1 MCIDV
6 QADNVLPSN
15 STSQQDGM
23 SHYLLTINS
32 GKLQLTPIS
41 TSSTLLT
48 SAVLPLSI
56 TEKPSNELPRKSFTP
71 EEVLPHP
78 RVAQTGPRV
87 PRNKN
92 RGSSRVLT
100 NSPKIAKLKE
110 AHNVKVLKENN
121 RILRENN
128 KLSRIQKETNNKA
141 SFS

>member
-48 SAVLPLSI
+48 SPVLPLSI
-56 TEKPSNELPRKSFTP
+56 TEKPSKELPRKSFTP

-100 NSPKIAKLKE
+100 NSPEIAKLKE
-110 AHNVKVLKENN
+110 AHNVKELKEKN

-128 KLSRIQKETNNKA
+128 KLCRIQKETNNKV
-141 SFS
+141 SFT